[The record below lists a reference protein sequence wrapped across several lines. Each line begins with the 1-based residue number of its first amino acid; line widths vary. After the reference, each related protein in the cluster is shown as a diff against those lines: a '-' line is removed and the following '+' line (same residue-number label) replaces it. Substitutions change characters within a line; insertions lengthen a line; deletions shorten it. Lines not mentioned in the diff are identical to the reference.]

1 MVGNH
6 FPLAVLAPK
15 YGSLPCYQLNA
26 NPLTIVHHTFLDSL
40 HDSPLTIALLSISS
54 T

>member
-1 MVGNH
+1 MVGTH
-6 FPLAVLAPK
+6 FSLAVLAPK
-15 YGSLPCYQLNA
+15 YESLPCYQLNA